1 MSYFLRNL
9 EDSAM
14 CCPYLWRKPRFL
26 QLPCPIREREVRED
40 DNLRSLNQL
49 TLVALNALDA
59 RLMTE
64 KQKMA
69 VEKNTRVITTQ
80 IPAIDQD
87 ETIVGLFEDLLGK
100 IEEAQ
105 AKVQYANQS
114 LESTSRLNLLI
125 VVVFLFIAPLMVGVI
140 IFSLNHA
147 ILRPVNHLLAIAHQ
161 MVEGDLSANII
172 LQQHSEIGTLA
183 RALRTMIAQF
193 RNVVSDVKQASS
205 SMEQMVANIRQNADN
220 AVQTEA
226 IVVKAATDALA
237 ECHD

>member
-26 QLPCPIREREVRED
+26 QLPCPIREERVRED

-87 ETIVGLFEDLLGK
+87 ETIVGLLK
-100 IEEAQ
+100 IYWGRSRRR
-105 AKVQYANQS
+105 KRKFN
-114 LESTSRLNLLI
+114 TPISRL
-125 VVVFLFIAPLMVGVI
+125 
-140 IFSLNHA
+140 
-147 ILRPVNHLLAIAHQ
+147 
-161 MVEGDLSANII
+161 
-172 LQQHSEIGTLA
+172 
-183 RALRTMIAQF
+183 RALAGSI
-193 RNVVSDVKQASS
+193 S
-205 SMEQMVANIRQNADN
+205 
-220 AVQTEA
+220 
-226 IVVKAATDALA
+226 
-237 ECHD
+237 